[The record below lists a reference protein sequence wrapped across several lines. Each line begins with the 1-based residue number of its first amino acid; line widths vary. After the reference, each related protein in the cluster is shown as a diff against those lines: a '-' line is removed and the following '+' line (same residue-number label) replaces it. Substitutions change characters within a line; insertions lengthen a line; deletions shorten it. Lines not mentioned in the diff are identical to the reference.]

1 MLPAMAAPPLTTTS
15 IVAAS
20 ATSRLDLPDM
30 LTHSAGRRTELAER
44 SSASAVHSR
53 AGGLTLLTSS
63 LGLLTTASK
72 SKDGSYAYNSATV
85 PFLAES
91 LKLAVSGYLLQR
103 QVSVDA
109 DRCSHWLDV
118 S

>member
-1 MLPAMAAPPLTTTS
+1 MRHR
-15 IVAAS
+15 AS
-20 ATSRLDLPDM
+20 TLFP
-30 LTHSAGRRTELAER
+30 HSAGQWTKCIEY
-44 SSASAVHSR
+44 SSVSAVHHD

-91 LKLAVSGYLLQR
+91 LKLAVSGYLLQQ
-103 QVSVDA
+103 QVSIDA
-109 DRCSHWLDV
+109 DRCCHWLDL